1 MRRGVRSSNHDRP
14 LPTEEMHGSD
24 RVPDLRDYERAWWVG
39 KGKPSTRAKWRSSR
53 SACCSA
59 LENRLTPPTLS
70 ERRCYANNWIASD
83 LPGNAGKCGLQPFS
97 CANGNRRGGGPRI
110 SLMSELQRLH
120 LALRNAIFP

>member
-70 ERRCYANNWIASD
+70 ERRCFTNHQYSARIGADGHSAD
-83 LPGNAGKCGLQPFS
+83 VLTIPKQEESHAKGDYCE
-97 CANGNRRGGGPRI
+97 GPKGV
-110 SLMSELQRLH
+110 
-120 LALRNAIFP
+120 